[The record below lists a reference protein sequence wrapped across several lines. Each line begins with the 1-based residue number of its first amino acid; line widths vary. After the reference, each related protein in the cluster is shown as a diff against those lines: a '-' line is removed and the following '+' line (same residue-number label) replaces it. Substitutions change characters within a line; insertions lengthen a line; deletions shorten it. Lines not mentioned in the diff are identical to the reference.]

1 MPAGHPMNNEKK
13 EPSKV
18 RSLGI
23 LTGGGDCP
31 GLNAV
36 IRAVVLTA
44 EHAGVRVQ
52 GIRNAYSGLVHNQ
65 FIDLDASKV
74 DHLLQYGGTILGSS
88 NRDNPFK
95 FTMNID
101 GERRPVDLSDT
112 VITNFQKAGLDGL
125 IAIGGDGTLR
135 ITHQLTQKGLPA
147 ICVPK
152 TIDNDL
158 LATDVTFGFDTAVGI
173 ATEAIDRLRTTAESH
188 GRLMVVEVMGRNAG
202 WIALFSGLA
211 GGADVI
217 LLPEIP
223 FTIEAIANAIHI
235 DRSAGKNFSIIVV
248 AEGAHLKDGEV
259 VIQRMADDPTHPQ
272 RLGGIGNIVGNL
284 LEEKTGHETRV
295 TVLGH
300 VQRGGTPSTYDR
312 NLSTRFGVHA
322 ARCAMEGR
330 FNHLVALQNGKITL
344 VPMADA
350 AHGQRLVSLD
360 SDFIGIARS
369 VGISFGDGN

>member
-1 MPAGHPMNNEKK
+1 MAGADEEKR
-13 EPSKV
+13 KV
-18 RSLGI
+18 RSLGV

-36 IRAVVLTA
+36 IRAIVLTA
-44 EHAGVRVQ
+44 ERAGVRVI
-52 GIRNAYSGLVHNQ
+52 GVRNAYAGLIHQ
-65 FIDLDASKV
+65 KFSDLDSSKV
-74 DHLLQYGGTILGSS
+74 DHLLQYGGTMLGSS
-88 NRDNPFK
+88 NRDNPFQ
-95 FTMNID
+95 FMMTID
-101 GERRPVDLSDT
+101 GERRAVDVSDT
-112 VITNFQKAGLDGL
+112 VITNFRDAGLDGL
-125 IAIGGDGTLR
+125 IAIGGDGTLQ
-135 ITHQLTQKGLPA
+135 ITYQLTQKGLPA

-173 ATEAIDRLRTTAESH
+173 ATEAIDRIRTTAESH
-188 GRLMVVEVMGRNAG
+188 GRVMVVEVMGRNAG

-223 FTIEAIANAIHI
+223 FTVEAIADDIRS

-248 AEGAHLKDGEV
+248 AEGASRKGGEV
-259 VIQRMADDPTHPQ
+259 VVKKIVDDPTEPR
-272 RLGGIGNIVGNL
+272 RLGGIGNLVGGL
-284 LEEKTGHETRV
+284 IEEKTGMETRV

-300 VQRGGTPSTYDR
+300 IQRGGTPSTYDR

-322 ARCAMEGR
+322 ALSALEGK
-330 FNHLVALQNGKITL
+330 FGHLVALRRGEIKL

-350 AHGQRLVSLD
+350 AQGQRLVSQD
-360 SDFIGIARS
+360 SDFIKVARS
-369 VGISFGDGN
+369 IGISFGDEE

>member
-1 MPAGHPMNNEKK
+1 MNTSAEHKK
-13 EPSKV
+13 PKI
-18 RSLGI
+18 RTLGV

-44 EHAGVRVQ
+44 ERSGIRVL
-52 GIRNAYSGLVHNQ
+52 GIRNAFNGLIHKQSIELESV
-65 FIDLDASKV
+65 KV
-74 DHLLQYGGTILGSS
+74 DPLLQQGGTILGSS
-88 NRDNPFK
+88 NRDNPFNYLMTINGK
-95 FTMNID
+95 H
-101 GERRPVDLSDT
+101 RPVDVSET
-112 VITNFQKAGLDGL
+112 VIDNFNEMGLDGL
-125 IAIGGDGTLR
+125 IAIGGDGTLK
-135 ITHQLTQKGLPA
+135 ITYELAKKGLPA

-158 LATDVTFGFDTAVGI
+158 MATDVTFGFDTAVGV
-173 ATEAIDRLRTTAESH
+173 ATEAIDRIRTTAESH

-223 FTIEAIANAIHI
+223 FSIGAIANAIHA

-248 AEGAHLKDGEV
+248 AEGAHEAGGDV
-259 VIQRMADDPTHPQ
+259 VVKRIVADPTEPR
-272 RLGGIGNIVGNL
+272 RLGGIGNLVGHL
-284 LEEKTGHETRV
+284 LEEQTGIDTRV

-322 ARCAMEGR
+322 ATNAMEGK
-330 FNHLVALQNGKITL
+330 FGHLVALRHGKIEL
-344 VPMADA
+344 VPLAEA
-350 AHGQRLVSLD
+350 AKGQRLVTPD
-360 SDFIGIARS
+360 SDFIKVARS
-369 VGISFGDGN
+369 VGISFGDEI

>member
-1 MPAGHPMNNEKK
+1 MNTSTESRK
-13 EPSKV
+13 SKI
-18 RSLGI
+18 RTLGV

-36 IRAVVLTA
+36 IRAIVLTA
-44 EHAGVRVQ
+44 ERSNVRVL
-52 GIRNAYSGLVHNQ
+52 GIRNAFSGLIHKQ
-65 FIDLDASKV
+65 SLELESSQV
-74 DHLLQYGGTILGSS
+74 DPLLQQGGTILGSS

-95 FTMNID
+95 YLMTIN
-101 GERRPVDLSDT
+101 GKHRPVDVSET
-112 VITNFQKAGLDGL
+112 VVDNFKEMGLDGL
-125 IAIGGDGTLR
+125 IAIGGDGTLK
-135 ITHQLTQKGLPA
+135 ITYELTKKGIPA

-158 LATDVTFGFDTAVGI
+158 MSTDVTFGFDTAVGV
-173 ATEAIDRLRTTAESH
+173 ATEAIDRIRTTAESH

-223 FTIEAIANAIHI
+223 FSIQAIANAIHT
-235 DRSAGKNFSIIVV
+235 DRGAGKNFSIIVV
-248 AEGAHLKDGEV
+248 AEGAHEIGGDV
-259 VIQRMADDPTHPQ
+259 VVKRFVADPTEPR
-272 RLGGIGNIVGNL
+272 RLGGVAYLVGNR
-284 LEEKTGHETRV
+284 LEEITGIETRV

-322 ARCAMEGR
+322 TTNAIEGN
-330 FNHLVALQNGKITL
+330 FGHLVALQHGEIKL
-344 VPMADA
+344 VPLAEA
-350 AHGQRLVSLD
+350 SKGQRLVSPD
-360 SDFIGIARS
+360 SDFIRVARS
-369 VGISFGDGN
+369 VGISFGDEN

>member
-1 MPAGHPMNNEKK
+1 MVSEKK
-13 EPSKV
+13 EASKI

-44 EHAGVRVQ
+44 ERAGVRIQ

-65 FIDLDASKV
+65 FIDLDSSKV

-88 NRDNPFK
+88 NRDNPFE
-95 FTMNID
+95 FMMTID
-101 GERRPVDLSDT
+101 GERRPVDVSDT
-112 VITNFQKAGLDGL
+112 VISNFHNAGLDGL
-125 IAIGGDGTLR
+125 IAIGGDGTLQ
-135 ITHQLTQKGLPA
+135 ITHRLTQKGLPA

-158 LATDVTFGFDTAVGI
+158 LATDVTFGFDTAVGT

-223 FTIEAIANAIHI
+223 FTIEAIANDIRI
-235 DRSAGKNFSIIVV
+235 DRSSGKNFSIIVV

-272 RLGGIGNIVGNL
+272 RLGGIGNIVGHL
-284 LEEKTGHETRV
+284 LEEKTGYETRV

-300 VQRGGTPSTYDR
+300 IQRGGTPSTYDR

-322 ARCAMEGR
+322 ALTAIEGR
-330 FNHLVALQNGKITL
+330 FGHLVALQNGSITL

-350 AHGQRLVSLD
+350 AQGQRLVSLD
-360 SDFIGIARS
+360 SDFIGVARS
-369 VGISFGDGN
+369 VGISFGDEN